1 MRPASDRAT
10 DAPAG
15 LSATRDPNFKILG
28 LFKALK
34 ATGGGPMIFEI
45 IGTGFV
51 VVAAAL
57 AAIIFERR
65 KDVLFGP
72 FIETDGSDASSRVE
86 I

>member
-1 MRPASDRAT
+1 
-10 DAPAG
+10 
-15 LSATRDPNFKILG
+15 
-28 LFKALK
+28 
-34 ATGGGPMIFEI
+34 MIFEM
-45 IGTGFV
+45 IGAGLV

-72 FIETDGSDASSRVE
+72 FIEADGSDASSPVE